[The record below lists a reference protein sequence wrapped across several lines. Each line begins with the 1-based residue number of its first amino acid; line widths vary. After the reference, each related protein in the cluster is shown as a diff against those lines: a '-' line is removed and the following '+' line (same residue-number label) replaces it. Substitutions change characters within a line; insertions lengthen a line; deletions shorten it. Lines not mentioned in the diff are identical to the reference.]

1 MFRHGHGVYA
11 VPYCPD
17 YHTPLDPGLNRPG
30 FFSEDTPIATFRE
43 MLLGLVRDGTDLT
56 SRQLVILLE
65 CREKPCTVRGLAET
79 LNVPKP
85 AITRSLNRVEE
96 LGLVARRDD
105 PDDRRSIL
113 VGLTPKGSRFTRLL
127 AE

>member
-1 MFRHGHGVYA
+1 M
-11 VPYCPD
+11 
-17 YHTPLDPGLNRPG
+17 
-30 FFSEDTPIATFRE
+30 ATFHD

-85 AITRSLNRVEE
+85 AITRALNRVEE

-113 VGLTPKGSRFTRLL
+113 VGLTPKGSRFTRILTG
-127 AE
+127 